1 MVLIIYTIIE
11 IISIWGIMTL
21 MLSIIYQDQD
31 VLIINKPAGIM
42 VHGDGKTQEK
52 TLCDFIVEEF
62 PELKGVGEPMTIN
75 LGPKKEPLVLDR
87 PGIVHRLDKETSG
100 VMIIAKNQAS
110 FEILKKQFQDHIIR
124 KTYNTF
130 VWGIVKEDEGV
141 IDRPIGRSRGDF
153 RKWSAQ
159 RFARGEMRDAI
170 TEYKVIN
177 RFEGDPV
184 MNRGV
189 IMVGK
194 GNSKIPL
201 MFTFLEAYPLTGRT
215 HQIRVHFKAIN
226 HPVVGDS
233 LYAENHPKAL
243 GFSRLALHAR
253 KIKLVLPSNAVLDK
267 EGGISGKISEF
278 EAELP
283 DDFANAVKRL
293 VI

>member
-1 MVLIIYTIIE
+1 MVPIIYTIIE
-11 IISIWGIMTL
+11 IISISSMITV
-21 MLSIIYQDQD
+21 MLSIIYQDKD

-42 VHGDGKTQEK
+42 VHGDGKTEEK
-52 TLCDFIVEEF
+52 TLCDFVEEEF
-62 PELKGVGEPMTIN
+62 PETKDVGEPMTIGR
-75 LGPKKEPLVLDR
+75 GPNKEPTTLRR

-100 VMIIAKNQAS
+100 VMVVARNQAA
-110 FEILKKQFQDHIIR
+110 FEILKKQFQDHIIK

-130 VWGIVKEDEGV
+130 VWGFVKEDEGV
-141 IDRPIGRSRGDF
+141 IDRHIGRSKGDF

-159 RFARGEMRDAI
+159 RFSRGELRPAV
-170 TEYKVIN
+170 TEYKVLK
-177 RFEGDPV
+177 RFDGDPV
-184 MNRGV
+184 MKRGA

-201 MFTFLEAYPLTGRT
+201 MFTFVEVHPLTGRT

-243 GFSRLALHAR
+243 GFERLALHAR
-253 KIKLVLPSNAVLDK
+253 KLKLILPSDASMSD
-267 EGGISGKISEF
+267 EGGVSGEMSEF

-283 DDFANAVKRL
+283 ADFKKATESL
-293 VI
+293 S

>member
-1 MVLIIYTIIE
+1 
-11 IISIWGIMTL
+11 
-21 MLSIIYQDQD
+21 MLNIIYQDSD
-31 VLIINKPAGIM
+31 ILVINKPAGIM
-42 VHGDGKTQEK
+42 VHGDGKSEEK

-62 PELKGVGEPMTIN
+62 PDIQNIGEPMLIN
-75 LGPKKEPLVLDR
+75 KGPNQDPLILSR

-100 VMIIAKNQAS
+100 VMIVAKTQES
-110 FEILKKQFQDHIIR
+110 FEILKKQFQDHIIQ

-141 IDRPIGRSRGDF
+141 IDRPIGRSKNDF

-159 RFARGEMRDAI
+159 RFARGEMRPAV
-170 TEYKVIN
+170 TSYKVLN

-184 MNRGV
+184 LGRGN

-201 MFTFLEAYPLTGRT
+201 AFSFVEAYPKTGRT

-226 HPVVGDS
+226 HPVVADG
-233 LYAENHPKAL
+233 LYAENHPLAL
-243 GFSRLALHAR
+243 GFKRLALHAR
-253 KIKLVLPSNAVLDK
+253 KIKLVLPKDVVKTKDIDLN
-267 EGGISGKISEF
+267 EGPIGPYSEF

-283 DDFANAVKRL
+283 EDFKNVCNLIK
-293 VI
+293 

>member
-1 MVLIIYTIIE
+1 
-11 IISIWGIMTL
+11 
-21 MLSIIYQDQD
+21 MLSIIYQDKD

-52 TLCDFIVEEF
+52 TLSDFVAEEF
-62 PELKGVGEPMTIN
+62 PEIKDVGEPMTI
-75 LGPKKEPLVLDR
+75 GMGTKKEPVVLQR

-100 VMIIAKNQAS
+100 VMIVAKNQKS
-110 FEILKKQFQDHIIR
+110 FEILKKQFQDRIIK

-130 VWGIVKEDEGV
+130 VWGYVKEGEGV
-141 IDRPIGRSRGDF
+141 IDRPIARSKNDF

-159 RFARGEMRDAI
+159 RFSRGELRPAV
-170 TEYKVIN
+170 TEYKVLE
-177 RFEGDPV
+177 RFDGDPV
-184 MNRGV
+184 LGRKC

-201 MFTFLEAYPLTGRT
+201 TFSLLEAYPLTGRT

-233 LYAENHPKAL
+233 LYAENHPYAL

-253 KIKLVLPSNAVLDK
+253 KIKLILPSDAIVDE
-267 EGGISGKISEF
+267 EGGVSGKISEF

-283 DDFANAVKRL
+283 ADFKLAVDKL
-293 VI
+293 SAKPE